1 MILNC
6 ARSSVTPREALESLF
21 AGNDLTHGQMTDV
34 MGDIMKGVTT
44 PIQTAALV
52 TALRYKGE
60 TVTEL
65 VAAVQVMRSL
75 SVKVDTTGLEH
86 VVDTCGTG
94 GDGMHTF
101 NISSTAAFVAAA
113 AGARVAK
120 HGGRA
125 VSSSVGSADVLES
138 LGIGMV
144 STTPER
150 AQQSLRHWGLGFMFA
165 PHHHTAMKHSVS
177 VRRELGVRT
186 LFNLLGPMTNPAGA
200 PNQLL
205 GVFAAHFTQRLA
217 AVLKE
222 LGTRH
227 AMVVHGSDGLDEITL
242 SGPTHVAEL
251 HEGEIREYLF
261 HPRQVGIEPAP
272 LNGLLVKSAEESR
285 YLLLS
290 VLEDEA
296 GPARDIVLL
305 NAGAALYVA
314 GVTASH
320 RAGVE
325 LARATLASGAARQRL
340 EDLVSWIRT

>member
-1 MILNC
+1 MK
-6 ARSSVTPREALESLF
+6 PREALESLF
-21 AGNDLTHGQMTDV
+21 AGNDLTHDQMTEV
-34 MGDIMKGVTT
+34 MSDIMKGITT

-75 SVKVDTTGLEH
+75 SVKVDTTGLAH

-101 NISSTAAFVAAA
+101 NISTTAAFVAAA

-138 LGIGMV
+138 LGIGMM

-150 AQQSLRHWGLGFMFA
+150 AQQSLHQWGLGFMFA

-205 GVFAAHFTQRLA
+205 GVFAVHFTQRLA
-217 AVLKE
+217 AVLRQ
-222 LGTRH
+222 LGARH

-251 HEGEIREYLF
+251 YEGEIREYLF
-261 HPRQVGIEPAP
+261 HPHQVGIEPAP

-285 YLLLS
+285 QLLLS
-290 VLEDEA
+290 VLGDEA

-314 GVTASH
+314 GVTTSH
-320 RAGVE
+320 REGVE

-340 EDLVSWIRT
+340 EDLVSWSRI

>member
-1 MILNC
+1 
-6 ARSSVTPREALESLF
+6 
-21 AGNDLTHGQMTDV
+21 MTDV
-34 MGDIMKGVTT
+34 MSDIMNGITT

-65 VAAVQVMRSL
+65 AAAVQVMRSL
-75 SVKVDTTGLEH
+75 SVKVDATGLAH

-101 NISSTAAFVAAA
+101 NISTTAAFVAAA

-138 LGIGMV
+138 LGIGMA

-150 AQQSLRHWGLGFMFA
+150 AQQSLHRWGLGFMFA

-205 GVFAAHFTQRLA
+205 GVFAA
-217 AVLKE
+217 
-222 LGTRH
+222 
-227 AMVVHGSDGLDEITL
+227 
-242 SGPTHVAEL
+242 
-251 HEGEIREYLF
+251 
-261 HPRQVGIEPAP
+261 
-272 LNGLLVKSAEESR
+272 
-285 YLLLS
+285 
-290 VLEDEA
+290 
-296 GPARDIVLL
+296 
-305 NAGAALYVA
+305 
-314 GVTASH
+314 
-320 RAGVE
+320 
-325 LARATLASGAARQRL
+325 
-340 EDLVSWIRT
+340 